1 MKKKRLPLPDDD
13 IHDQEV
19 PHQANDTD
27 DQVHHHHGDLDTR
40 GQQSLRLIVAS
51 IEVVLENG
59 VVVELQVAQLGQQ
72 EVLREGH
79 RNGAQL
85 ARGDRKRWSQEL
97 RRMQDCTE
105 EYCPL

>member
-1 MKKKRLPLPDDD
+1 MKKRRLLLPDDD

-19 PHQANDTD
+19 PHQTNDTD
-27 DQVHHHHGDLDTR
+27 DQVHHYHGDLDAC

-51 IEVVLENG
+51 IELVLEHG

-72 EVLREGH
+72 EVLRERH

-85 ARGDRKRWSQEL
+85 AGGGQE
-97 RRMQDCTE
+97 E
-105 EYCPL
+105 ESF